1 MSDLSSK
8 SVAEAI
14 EAMVAG
20 REINAHPW
28 TTRGG
33 PWLLKD
39 LSAQD
44 RAEIKAVAGCAG
56 LQDLFKI
63 SNQFP
68 GVLQFVAKF

>member
-1 MSDLSSK
+1 M
-8 SVAEAI
+8 
-14 EAMVAG
+14 
-20 REINAHPW
+20 HPW

-56 LQDLFKI
+56 LQDLFNIAK
-63 SNQFP
+63 QFP
-68 GVLQFVAKF
+68 GMLQFVAKFSIALFSLSMASFPLEYLV